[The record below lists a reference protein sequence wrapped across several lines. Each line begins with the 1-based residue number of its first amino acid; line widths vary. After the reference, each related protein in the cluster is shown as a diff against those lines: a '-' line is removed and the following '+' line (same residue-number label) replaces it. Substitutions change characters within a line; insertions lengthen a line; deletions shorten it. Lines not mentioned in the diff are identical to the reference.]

1 MPIKI
6 DEMVLQQL
14 PKATPLIE
22 VEVQAIW
29 DEWSVYLIADSG
41 VLGQDGDTALTLDVI
56 AVHDSFLCVLIGS
69 EDLALLH
76 RVHLHKPSAKL

>member
-1 MPIKI
+1 MC
-6 DEMVLQQL
+6 
-14 PKATPLIE
+14 
-22 VEVQAIW
+22 

-56 AVHDSFLCVLIGS
+56 AVHDSFLCVLVGS
-69 EDLALLH
+69 EDLALLEH